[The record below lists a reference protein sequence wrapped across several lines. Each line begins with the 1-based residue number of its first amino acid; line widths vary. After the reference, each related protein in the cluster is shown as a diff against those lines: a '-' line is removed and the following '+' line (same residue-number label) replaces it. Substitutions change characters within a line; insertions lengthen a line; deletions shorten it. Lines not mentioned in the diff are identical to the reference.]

1 MEAGVVVVKT
11 EQDVD
16 MPLPV
21 KKKGRI
27 ARMQDLTKDEADTA
41 GADANATGAGE
52 SGDDDSDAEGSCN
65 YCMCFEFLSDLNSH
79 ISVSSVSVA
88 YKVFKSCVESCI
100 YFKKEL
106 FYKTDSHF
114 QRQHIN

>member
-52 SGDDDSDAEGSCN
+52 SGDDARHGLESHAL
-65 YCMCFEFLSDLNSH
+65 LSRWRLPSRAPL
-79 ISVSSVSVA
+79 IA
-88 YKVFKSCVESCI
+88 
-100 YFKKEL
+100 L
-106 FYKTDSHF
+106 
-114 QRQHIN
+114 